1 MPEAAINLWALDKD
15 STIKHLLLL
24 LRQDMGPDSFEVL
37 DVNQL
42 NYQSIR
48 LGAKHTP
55 ATVYLYTYGQR
66 KERYGLHL
74 EYPRF
79 EESNVSEL
87 EEIYE
92 DLNYDKLLEI
102 LNLHLQ

>member
-15 STIKHLLLL
+15 SAIKHLLLL
-24 LRQDMGPDSFEVL
+24 LRQDMGSDAFELV
-37 DVNQL
+37 DTDQL
-42 NYQSIR
+42 NHQSIR
-48 LGAKHTP
+48 LGTRHTP
-55 ATVYLYTYGQR
+55 ATVYIYTYGQR
-66 KERYGLHL
+66 KDRYGLHL

-102 LNLHLQ
+102 LKLHLQ